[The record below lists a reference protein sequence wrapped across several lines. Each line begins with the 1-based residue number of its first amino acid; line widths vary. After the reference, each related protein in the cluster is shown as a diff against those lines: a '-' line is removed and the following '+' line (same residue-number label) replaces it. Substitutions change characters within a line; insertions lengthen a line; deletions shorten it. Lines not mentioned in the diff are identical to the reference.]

1 MKLPS
6 PNNFHKNNNQ
16 SYFVLVDDR
25 IPAIKKEDGEYVP
38 IGARSENNSEY
49 WISLIEKAYAK
60 LHLTYDNMCSPNL
73 KLADHF
79 YSLTGLL
86 LEEITIDSSAILL
99 YERPKLF
106 RYFGSITILG
116 APFEFQ
122 EI

>member
-1 MKLPS
+1 
-6 PNNFHKNNNQ
+6 
-16 SYFVLVDDR
+16 LVDDQ

-38 IGARSENNSEY
+38 IGARSDNNSEY

-60 LHLTYDNMCSPNL
+60 LHLTYENMCSPNL

-86 LEEITIDSSAILL
+86 LEEITIDSSEIFFSP
-99 YERPKLF
+99 RPKLF
-106 RYFGSITILG
+106 RLFGSITILG
-116 APFEFQ
+116 APPQFQ